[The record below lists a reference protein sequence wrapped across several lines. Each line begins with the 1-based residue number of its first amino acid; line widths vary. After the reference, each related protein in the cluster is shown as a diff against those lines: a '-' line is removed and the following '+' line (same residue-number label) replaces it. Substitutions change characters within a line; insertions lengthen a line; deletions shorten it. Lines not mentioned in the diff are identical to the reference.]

1 MTIKLY
7 EQDAYL
13 YTFTATVLSCEPCKN
28 GYAVVLDQTA
38 FFPEGGGQSAD
49 EGWIGNA
56 PDRMSRVLD
65 VQIDKS
71 GVITHTTAQPLETG
85 TTVHGNLNSVKRFF
99 RMQNHTAEHL
109 LSGFIHKTFGYD
121 NVGFHL
127 ADDYVTLD
135 VNGALTEG
143 DIVGLEEAVNMAV
156 YADHEVYATYPTP
169 EELNTLDYRS
179 KLDLTEG
186 VRLIT
191 IEGCDV
197 CACCAP
203 HVKRTGEIGLIKIL
217 DAVPYKGGTRITM
230 LSGMPAFEDYRMLHN
245 QNRVSMRLLS
255 APREQV
261 ADFVQR
267 DHETIAALR
276 AEIKALSEKLAMA
289 QLEIVQTAKA
299 VCGFTKD
306 ASFDALRGFAEQYSD
321 EGKLCAM
328 FSDAGDGNMSYFLY
342 VSEGGD
348 IRDTVKAMN
357 AAFGG
362 KGGGKPHYAQ
372 GKLTAKKDELTAFFG
387 YK

>member
-13 YTFTATVLSCEPCKN
+13 RKFSATVLSCEPTKK

-38 FFPEGGGQSAD
+38 FFPEGGGQPAD
-49 EGWIGNA
+49 LGTLSGEE
-56 PDRMSRVLD
+56 VLD
-65 VQIDKS
+65 VQIDKD
-71 GVITHTTAQPLETG
+71 GIITHTLKNPLTVGDTAEGELDWEI
-85 TTVHGNLNSVKRFF
+85 RYA
-99 RMQNHTAEHL
+99 RMQNHTGEHL
-109 LSGFIHKTFGYD
+109 VSGLIHRAHGYD

-127 ADDYVTLD
+127 NDSLVTLD
-135 VNGALTEG
+135 VSGPLTES
-143 DIVGLEEAVNMAV
+143 DIGWIETTANRAIYENR
-156 YADHEVYATYPTP
+156 DIFATYPTP
-169 EELNTLDYRS
+169 EEIGDIDYRS

-191 IEGCDV
+191 IDGYDV

-217 DAVPYKGGTRITM
+217 DVIPYKGGTRISM
-230 LSGMPAFEDYRMLHN
+230 LCGLPAFEDYRMLHDS
-245 QNRVSMRLLS
+245 NRTMMRLLS

-267 DHETIAALR
+267 DHDTITALR
-276 AEIKALSEKLAMA
+276 AEIKALSEQLASA
-289 QLEIVQTAKA
+289 RLEIVQTSAS

-306 ASFDALRGFAEQYSD
+306 ASFDVLRNFAEQYSV

-328 FSDAGDGNMSYFLY
+328 FSVADDGTMSYFLY
-342 VSEGGD
+342 VPEGGD

-357 AAFGG
+357 AAFSG

-372 GKLTAKKDELTAFFG
+372 GKLTATKEQLTAFFS
-387 YK
+387 

>member
-7 EQDAYL
+7 EQDAYRH
-13 YTFTATVLSCEPCKN
+13 TFTATVLSCEPCKK

-56 PDRMSRVLD
+56 PDKMYKVLD

-71 GVITHTTAQPLETG
+71 GVIIHTTENLLEVG

-109 LSGFIHKTFGYD
+109 LSGFIHEAFGYD

-135 VNGALTEG
+135 VNGPLTEAAV
-143 DIVGLEEAVNMAV
+143 VGLEEAVNMAV
-156 YADHEVYATYPTP
+156 YANHEVYATYPAP
-169 EELNTLDYRS
+169 EELSALEYRS

-203 HVKRTGEIGLIKIL
+203 HVKRTGEIGVVKIL
-217 DAVPYKGGTRITM
+217 DAIPYKGGTRITM
-230 LSGMPAFEDYRMLHN
+230 LSGMPALKDYRFLHES
-245 QNRVSMRLLS
+245 NRTMMRLLS

-267 DHETIAALR
+267 DHDTITALR

-289 QLEIVQTAKA
+289 QLDIVQTDKA

-306 ASFDALRGFAEQYSD
+306 ASFDALRTFAEQYA
-321 EGKLCAM
+321 EGGKLCAM
-328 FSDAGDGNMSYFLY
+328 FSDTGDGNMSYFLY
-342 VSEGGD
+342 VPEGGD
-348 IRDTVKAMN
+348 IRDIVKAMN

-372 GKLTAKKDELTAFFG
+372 GKLTATKEQLMVFFE
-387 YK
+387 K